1 MNKSV
6 LNVAVAIL
14 FSLGVT
20 ACSTG
25 SSEKPGEDAR
35 TVALRTQAI
44 QNQEKIKEL
53 EAQKTELNGKVE
65 TLEKQKAELE
75 QKVSSLT
82 TNLENSKTELAT
94 LQNKLAETV
103 ANNNSATNQEV
114 SNLQKQIADK
124 TAEIATLNS
133 QIANQTAE
141 LAEKTVQA
149 QKQAEEVLALKK
161 QVVELASDAE
171 TKAKAEAEAKAAE
184 EAANKAKAE
193 AEAAKKAAEEQ
204 AQVEK
209 LAKEAAE
216 AEAKAAEEAK
226 KVAEAKAAEEAKKA
240 AEEAANKAKEEAE
253 AKAAQEAAAQL
264 AVQKAQTEARFARYA
279 NSTFAKDENSR
290 IYKAMSSEDAYKA
303 LVTDAKTKMDFP
315 AACAARNGC
324 GKTEAVGSVL
334 ASQKTSSYA
343 GYAVL
348 RDEYLDNKPI
358 NAFFI
363 YNEKPTTD
371 KAQIVNATYKGKVSY
386 SRQFLPNVNTNENL
400 VLNVTDMQIS
410 GKVTNTTGS
419 GVVNDVI
426 TFNTANIDAN
436 SDGAM
441 AFNGSVTFHAK
452 RFGNAENLSGSYK
465 GEFAGDNAEHV
476 IGTFESKGTDKASSI
491 QGAFSATK

>member
-35 TVALRTQAI
+35 TVALRTQSI

-53 EAQKTELNGKVE
+53 EAQKTELNGKVA

-103 ANNNSATNQEV
+103 ANNNAATNQEV

-133 QIANQTAE
+133 QIASQTSE
-141 LAEKTVQA
+141 LAEKTAQA

-193 AEAAKKAAEEQ
+193 AEAAKKMAEEQ
-204 AQVEK
+204 AQAEK

-216 AEAKAAEEAK
+216 EAKKAAEA
-226 KVAEAKAAEEAKKA
+226 KA

-253 AKAAQEAAAQL
+253 EKAAQEAAAQL
-264 AVQKAQTEARFARYA
+264 AAQKAQTEARFARYA

-290 IYKAMSSEDAYKA
+290 IYKAMASEDAYKA
-303 LVTDAKTKMDFP
+303 LVAEAKTKMDFP

-324 GKTEAVGSVL
+324 GKTEAAGSVL

-348 RDEYLDNKPI
+348 RDEYLENKPI

>member
-35 TVALRTQAI
+35 TVALRTQSI

-53 EAQKTELNGKVE
+53 EAQKTELNGKVA

-94 LQNKLAETV
+94 LQNKLAETI
-103 ANNNSATNQEV
+103 ANNNAATNQEV

-133 QIANQTAE
+133 QIASQTSE
-141 LAEKTVQA
+141 LAEKTAQA

-193 AEAAKKAAEEQ
+193 AEAAKKVAEEQ
-204 AQVEK
+204 AQAEK

-226 KVAEAKAAEEAKKA
+226 KVAEAKAAEEA
-240 AEEAANKAKEEAE
+240 ANKAKEEAE
-253 AKAAQEAAAQL
+253 EKAAQEAAAQL
-264 AVQKAQTEARFARYA
+264 AAQKAQIEARFARYA

-290 IYKAMSSEDAYKA
+290 IYKAMASEDAYKA
-303 LVTDAKTKMDFP
+303 LVAEAKTKMDFP

-324 GKTEAVGSVL
+324 GKTEAAGSVL
-334 ASQKTSSYA
+334 ASHKTSSYA

-348 RDEYLDNKPI
+348 RDEYLENKPI
-358 NAFFI
+358 NSFFI

-371 KAQIVNATYKGKVSY
+371 KSQIVNATYKGKVSY